1 MAELLGGLD
10 DALGGT
16 GRLFLVVGEPGIG
29 KSRLAD
35 EVAGQARLRGL
46 SVCWGRCWEAGGAPA
61 YWPWVQVMRAWLRG
75 REPDAVRQAVGGA
88 AVDVVQLL
96 PEVSHLFPGLSSPA
110 SADPESARFQ
120 LFDSTATFLRNAA
133 TADPLVLVLEDL
145 HAADTP
151 SLLFLRFLAT
161 QLAPANVMVLAT
173 YRDIEL
179 SPEHPLTA
187 VVADLA
193 REPPTRLIH
202 LRGLG
207 EDDVGRLVAAAGI
220 APTPPLASALFRE
233 TNGNPLFIKEAVRL
247 LSAEGKMGRVED
259 VAALRL
265 IVPRGVRDVIARRLG
280 HLDGSCREMLSVASV
295 LGTDFT
301 TEALSRLC
309 GKPDGDELRELLDR
323 AVDNGL
329 VGQLQGSLGRWR
341 FSHGLVRETL
351 YGELPSA
358 QRMQQHRRA
367 AAVLQAVYASD
378 EASHLAELAHHFF
391 EAAPLGDVAT
401 AVGFC
406 RRAAEAAASSLAYEE
421 AARLYGMAL
430 TALELDQT
438 RDAGL
443 VTELLLAEG
452 DASARAGDLAGAR
465 ETFFRAAGNA
475 RQTGD
480 ARQLG
485 LAALGYG
492 GRFQWARVG
501 DDPHLVGLLQDA
513 LLLLGG
519 DDDRLRVRLLSR
531 LACAL
536 RSSPTRER
544 SDTLSRQALEIARGL
559 EDPATLAYAL
569 VGRCWAV
576 AWPENPQV
584 RLELATELIGVAE
597 EAGDTER
604 VVEGHLARCDALATL
619 GAVSVARL
627 EIEDMSRK
635 AKELRQ
641 PAQLWLVGVQQT
653 IYALMEG
660 DFDRAERLI
669 ASEVRPGQ
677 PPTLASDDLSLHQM
691 HRFLL
696 ARERGQL
703 AEVEEGARAA
713 ADQLSWYPVHRAAL
727 ACLLV
732 ELGRQ
737 AEAAV
742 VFHRL
747 AANGFQA
754 VPRDSEWLMGLCLA
768 GDACAG
774 LGDTE
779 AADVLYEQLSPFDG
793 RHALGFGE
801 GSVGA
806 VSRYLGLLA
815 HTLGRR
821 EDAVGHLR
829 DAITINE
836 QLGAR
841 PWSAHSR
848 FDLANVLLAR
858 DGPGDREQAAAEL
871 RLAADACEALGMPVL
886 ADKIS
891 SRLDIRDTAHA
902 PAPLA
907 DTGPSVLRREGE
919 YWTVLFATD
928 AFRLRDAKGLHY
940 LAELLAH
947 PGREFHVLDL
957 VGAVEGIG
965 PGRSRTGAGRQDGL
979 NVRTSSDVG
988 PALDERAKA
997 SYRARLRELEE
1008 ELDEATSWADSGRA
1022 ARVREEMEFL
1032 ADELTA
1038 AVGLG
1043 GRDRKAGSPAERA
1056 RVNIT
1061 RAIHSALGR
1070 IRDHSAVLAEHL
1082 DATVHTGTF
1091 CSYVPDPR
1099 SPISWQR

>member
-35 EVAGQARLRGL
+35 ELAGQARQRGL
-46 SVCWGRCWEAGGAPA
+46 LVCWGRCWEAGGAPP
-61 YWPWVQVMRAWLRG
+61 YWPWVQVMRGWLRG
-75 REPDAVRQAVGGA
+75 RDADAVRQTVGGA
-88 AVDVVQLL
+88 AVDIVQLL

-120 LFDSTATFLRNAA
+120 LFDSTASFLRNAA

-151 SLLFLRFLAT
+151 SLLLLRFLAT
-161 QLAPANVMVLAT
+161 QLATANVTVLAT

-179 SPEHPLTA
+179 TPEHPLTA
-187 VVADLA
+187 VAADLA

-220 APTPPLASALFRE
+220 APAPPLVSALFRE
-233 TNGNPLFIKEAVRL
+233 TNGNPLFIKETVRL
-247 LSAEGKMGRVED
+247 LSAEGKMGRAED

-265 IVPRGVRDVIARRLG
+265 IVPSGVRDVIARRLG
-280 HLDGSCREMLSVASV
+280 HLDGACREML
-295 LGTDFT
+295 
-301 TEALSRLC
+301 
-309 GKPDGDELRELLDR
+309 
-323 AVDNGL
+323 
-329 VGQLQGSLGRWR
+329 
-341 FSHGLVRETL
+341 
-351 YGELPSA
+351 
-358 QRMQQHRRA
+358 
-367 AAVLQAVYASD
+367 
-378 EASHLAELAHHFF
+378 SHLAELAHHFF

-401 AVGFC
+401 AVAYS

-465 ETFFRAAGNA
+465 ETFFRAASNA
-475 RQTGD
+475 RQMGD

-485 LAALGYG
+485 EAALGFG
-492 GRFQWARVG
+492 GRLQWARVG

-513 LLLLGG
+513 LVLLGG

-536 RSSPTRER
+536 RSSPAREH
-544 SDTLSRQALEIARGL
+544 SDALSRQALELARGL
-559 EDPATLAYAL
+559 DDPATLAYAL

-576 AWPENPQV
+576 AWPENPEQ

-597 EAGDTER
+597 DAGDSER

-641 PAQLWLVGVQQT
+641 PAQFWLVRVQQT
-653 IYALMEG
+653 IYTLMEG

-691 HRFLL
+691 HQFLL

-703 AEVEEGARAA
+703 ADVEEGTRAA
-713 ADQLSWYPVHRAAL
+713 ADQLDWYPVHRAAL

-732 ELGRQ
+732 ELGRR

-742 VFHRL
+742 VFQRL

-754 VPRDSEWLMGLCLA
+754 LPRDSEWLMGMCLA
-768 GDACAG
+768 SDACAS

-815 HTLGRR
+815 RTLGRLDTAER
-821 EDAVGHLR
+821 HLL
-829 DAITINE
+829 DAIAMNTRM
-836 QLGAR
+836 GAH
-841 PWSAHSR
+841 PWAAHAR
-848 FDLANVLLAR
+848 LDLASVLFER
-858 DGPGDREQAAAEL
+858 NGPDDGQQAAAQL
-871 RLAADACEALGMPVL
+871 RLAARTCDELGMAAL
-886 ADKIS
+886 AANVA
-891 SRLDIRDTAHA
+891 SRLDTSHA
-902 PAPLA
+902 
-907 DTGPSVLRREGE
+907 GPTPPTEASSQSVFRREGE
-919 YWTVLFATD
+919 YWTVRFVTD
-928 AFRLRDAKGLHY
+928 AFRLKDAKGLRY
-940 LAELLAH
+940 LSHLLQH
-947 PGREFHVLDL
+947 PGREFHALDL
-957 VGAVEGIG
+957 VGAVGG
-965 PGRSRTGAGRQDGL
+965 TDPGASRTRLASGGGL
-979 NVRTSSDVG
+979 GVRTSSDTG
-988 PALDERAKA
+988 PVLDERAKS

-1032 ADELTA
+1032 ADELRA

-1043 GRDRKAGSPAERA
+1043 GRDRKPGSSAERA

-1070 IRDHSAVLAEHL
+1070 IRDHSPVLADHL

-1099 SPISWQR
+1099 SPISWQS

>member
-10 DALGGT
+10 HALGGT

-35 EVAGQARLRGL
+35 EVAGQARQRGL
-46 SVCWGRCWEAGGAPA
+46 LVCWGRCWEAGGAPP
-61 YWPWVQVMRAWLRG
+61 YWPWVQVMRGWLRG
-75 REPDAVRQAVGGA
+75 RDADAVRQTVGGA

-120 LFDSTATFLRNAA
+120 LFDSTASFLRNAA

-151 SLLFLRFLAT
+151 SLLLLRFLAT
-161 QLAPANVMVLAT
+161 QLALANVMVLAT
-173 YRDIEL
+173 YRDLEL
-179 SPEHPLTA
+179 TPEHPLTA

-220 APTPPLASALFRE
+220 APAPPLVSALSRA
-233 TNGNPLFIKEAVRL
+233 TNGNPLFIKETVRL
-247 LSAEGKMGRVED
+247 LSAEGQTGRVED

-280 HLDGSCREMLSVASV
+280 HLDGACREMLSVASV
-295 LGTDFT
+295 LGTEFT

-309 GKPDGDELRELLDR
+309 EKPDGDELRELLDR
-323 AVDNGL
+323 AVDTGL
-329 VGQLQGSLGRWR
+329 VGPVQGSLGRWR

-351 YGELPSA
+351 YGGLPSA
-358 QRMQQHRRA
+358 QRMQQHLRA
-367 AAVLQAVYASD
+367 ARVLQEVYASD
-378 EASHLAELAHHFF
+378 EVSHLAELAYHFF

-401 AVGFC
+401 AVAYS

-465 ETFFRAAGNA
+465 ETFFRAATNA
-475 RQTGD
+475 RQMGD

-485 LAALGYG
+485 RAALGYG

-501 DDPHLVGLLQDA
+501 DDPHLVPLLQDA
-513 LLLLGG
+513 LMLLGG

-536 RSSPTRER
+536 RSSPARER

-559 EDPATLAYAL
+559 DDPATLAYAL

-576 AWPENPQV
+576 AWPENPEQ

-597 EAGDTER
+597 ESGDTER

-641 PAQLWLVGVQQT
+641 PAQFWLVRVQQT
-653 IYALMEG
+653 IYTLMEG
-660 DFDRAERLI
+660 DFDRAEGLI

-703 AEVEEGARAA
+703 ADVEEGTRAA
-713 ADQLSWYPVHRAAL
+713 ADQLGWYPVHRAAL

-732 ELGRQ
+732 ELGRR

-768 GDACAG
+768 SDACAS

-815 HTLGRR
+815 RTLGRLDTAER
-821 EDAVGHLR
+821 HLL
-829 DAITINE
+829 DAIAMNTRM
-836 QLGAR
+836 GAH
-841 PWSAHSR
+841 PWAAHTR
-848 FDLANVLLAR
+848 LDLADVLFER
-858 DGPGDREQAAAEL
+858 NGPGDRQQAAAQL
-871 RLAADACEALGMPVL
+871 NLAARTCDELGMAAL
-886 ADKIS
+886 AAKAAR
-891 SRLDIRDTAHA
+891 RLDTLDAA
-902 PAPLA
+902 PTPPTEASRQ
-907 DTGPSVLRREGE
+907 SVFRREGE
-919 YWTVLFATD
+919 YWTVRFATD
-928 AFRLRDAKGLHY
+928 AFRLKDAKGLRY
-940 LAELLAH
+940 LSHLLQH
-947 PGREFHVLDL
+947 PGRESHALDL
-957 VGAVEGIG
+957 VGAVEGTDLG
-965 PGRSRTGAGRQDGL
+965 ASRTRLASGEGL
-979 NVRTSSDVG
+979 GVRTSSDTG
-988 PALDERAKA
+988 PVLDERAKS

-1022 ARVREEMEFL
+1022 TRIREEMGFL

-1043 GRDRKAGSPAERA
+1043 GRDRKAGSSGERA

-1061 RAIHSALGR
+1061 RAVHSAMRR
-1070 IRDHSAVLAEHL
+1070 IRDHSPALADHL

-1091 CSYVPDPR
+1091 CSYVPDPE
-1099 SPISWQR
+1099 SAISWQS